1 MAIQKSIEHPRNGA
15 VAIYWRLA
23 RATFSEPVNYV
34 LAGYL
39 SKAAHR
45 AGLDPIQEMTVEIA
59 NAKDLPLSRAD
70 LYAHAKTRPEFTGA
84 TDD

>member
-1 MAIQKSIEHPRNGA
+1 MAIQKSIKHPRNGA
-15 VAIYWRLA
+15 AAAYWRLV

-39 SKAAHR
+39 DKATYR
-45 AGLDPIQEMTVEIA
+45 DGLDPIQEVTIEVE

-70 LYAHAKTRPEFTGA
+70 MYAHAKSRPEFSGA